1 MKTAPRILAAVLVTL
16 GFALPAS
23 AKTPEGKPFALL
35 IAGRPSHGPGE
46 HEHNAGVQLLAKSLA
61 QGAPQVLTQVTLGGE
76 WPSAEALAQA
86 DTIVIYSDGGAGH
99 VALQGERLADLAR
112 ETKRGAG
119 LICLH
124 YAVEPAY
131 EKVGW
136 PEPQTGPDGKQL
148 KQAIPT
154 ERGSKGKGSQEF
166 LEWLGGYF
174 EQYWS
179 VNPHWTA
186 NFKVLPKHPISNG
199 VNPFSTNDEWYYH
212 MRFKRGMQGV
222 TPILT
227 DLPPPET
234 MNRGEGPHAGNPDV
248 KREVLEEKK
257 PQHVA
262 WAVERPDG
270 GRGFGFTGGHYHK
283 GWANDEQRKLV
294 LNAILWTAKVEVPA
308 KGVESKLTAADLEA
322 NLDPK
327 APRKPKAAAAP
338 TSPTKPASAGDAST
352 KPVTT
357 TEKVTRGPVAVKADL
372 KGAKELHLVITDAG
386 DGFQG
391 DWADWIAPTLIK
403 ADGSKIPLTSLEWK
417 DARQGFGKTL
427 KNRNTSNQAL
437 KVKDEKITDG
447 IGTHAPSL
455 ISYDLPEGVVGF
467 EAQAAIDDGGFNQN
481 IGASVAFKVYT
492 TKPEDAVLQVA
503 PADESK
509 GPGVSIGFAAA
520 QAGMEKYQA
529 AAGLG
534 VSLWAAEPMVQ
545 NPTNIDIDPQGRVWV
560 AEAVNYRSSFKQW
573 GQLREDGDRISIL
586 SDTNGDGVADQEKT
600 FWQSKELQAPLGILV
615 LPQEKG
621 TQVIVSAAPNV
632 WLLTD
637 SDGDDKADKAE
648 IIFKVK
654 GSWDHDHQIHAF
666 VFGTD
671 GKFYFNFGNESKE
684 LQDGSGKVITDVAGN
699 RVTTE
704 GKPYRQGLVF
714 RCDLVDGQPKNIET
728 LGSNFRNNYEVTVDS
743 FGTMWQSDNDDD
755 GNKGVRIN
763 YVMEFGNYGY
773 TDELT
778 GAGWRTKRT
787 NIETEIPLQHWYQN
801 DPGVVPNLLQ
811 TGSGSPT
818 GILIN
823 EGAALGAAFENQL
836 IHCDAGPRTVRA
848 YPVQNSGA
856 GYKATMV
863 DVLTSEDPWYRPADV
878 AIAPDGSLFVA
889 DWYDSG
895 VGGHNMADHDKGQI
909 RGRIYR
915 VAAKDAKGSA
925 PKPDFSNAKGAITA
939 LQSPNRATQYRAW
952 QVLSAMGQKAE
963 SALLA
968 AWNAEQTK
976 NPRLAA
982 RVLSLLAHHP
992 KDGLKHLRL
1001 GLQSENAD
1009 LRITAIRLCTNL
1021 ARTAALDT
1029 TPLEEDRALMAKLM
1043 RDPNP
1048 QVRRQIALSLH
1059 GTKKISQLW
1068 ATLAQQ
1074 HDGQDRW
1081 YLEALGIGAAGNE
1094 DECFDAWL
1102 AAVGDKWN
1110 TPGGRDILW
1119 RLRSAKTA
1127 TYLAK
1132 ILTDKNVTEAE
1143 KPRFLR
1149 SLDFV
1154 PEAPEKTQ
1162 VLIELASL
1170 GNGSDNIAAEALT
1183 RLKNADATTGGV
1195 KAALDKQIA
1204 ASKGTPRLI
1213 EIVRDFRLKGRGNEL
1228 LEAAL
1233 ANLQDPLASEALK
1246 LVLAESDAAQVLD
1259 AALSGPQSDK
1269 VVTLLGTSSEARIIN
1284 RLTHLA
1290 TRPNASLPS
1299 RTAAIQALARSQTG
1313 AQAIVQLAKN
1323 NELPADLKST
1333 ATAALNLVQYP
1344 TLKADLAT
1352 LFPAPSALGGQ
1363 PLAPIAEL
1371 VKIKGDLARGK
1382 TIAERAE
1389 SSCVICHRVGD
1400 KGVDFGPALSEIGSK
1415 LPKEALFDSIINPNA
1430 GVSMGFETAQIQTKD
1445 GTVAIGIVRSETN
1458 DEVVLALPG
1467 GATNKFSK
1475 REIAKREKLP
1485 TSLMPSGLNQALS
1498 QQDLVDLV
1506 EYLVSLKKP

>member
-1 MKTAPRILAAVLVTL
+1 MKTTPRIVAAALVAL

-23 AKTPEGKPFALL
+23 AKTPDGKPFALF

-46 HEHNAGVQLLAKSLA
+46 HEHNAGVQLLAKSLG
-61 QGAPQVLTQVTLGGE
+61 QGAPNVVTQVTLGGE

-86 DTIVIYSDGGAGH
+86 DTIVIYSDGGGGH
-99 VALQGERLADLAR
+99 VALQGDRLADLAR
-112 ETKRGAG
+112 EVKRGAG

-136 PEPQTGPDGKQL
+136 PEPQIGPDGKPL
-148 KQAIPT
+148 KQAIPP
-154 ERGSKGKGSQEF
+154 ERGSSGKGAKEF

-186 NFKVLPKHPISNG
+186 NFKELPKHPISRG

-222 TPILT
+222 TPILS

-270 GRGFGFTGGHYHK
+270 GRGFGFTGGHFHK
-283 GWANDEQRKLV
+283 GWANDDQRKLV
-294 LNAILWTAKVEVPA
+294 LNAILWTAKVDVPE
-308 KGVESKLTAADLEA
+308 KGVESKLTPEDLTV

-327 APRKPKAAAAP
+327 QPRQPKPAPAPAAP
-338 TSPTKPASAGDAST
+338 KSASANTSPAALVTST
-352 KPVTT
+352 D
-357 TEKVTRGPVAVKADL
+357 KVTRGPVPVKADL

-403 ADGSKIPLTSLEWK
+403 ADGSRIPLTSLQWK
-417 DARQGFGKTL
+417 EARQGFGQTL

-437 KVKDEKITDG
+437 KVKDEKVADG

-467 EAQAAIDDGGFNQN
+467 EAQAAVDDGGFNQN
-481 IGASVAFKVYT
+481 IGSSVTFKVYT
-492 TKPEDAVLQVA
+492 SKPDDSVLKVS
-503 PADESK
+503 PSDGSK
-509 GPGVSIGFAAA
+509 GPGVSLGFAAA
-520 QAGMEKYQA
+520 QAGMEKFKTA
-529 AAGLG
+529 DGLA

-586 SDTNGDGVADQEKT
+586 SDKNGDGIADEEKT
-600 FWQSKELQAPLGILV
+600 FWQSKELQAPLGICV

-654 GSWDHDHQIHAF
+654 GNWDHDHQIHAF
-666 VFGTD
+666 VFGMD
-671 GKFYFNFGNESKE
+671 GKLYFNCGNESRE
-684 LQDGSGKVITDVAGN
+684 LQDADGKVINDLAGN
-699 RVTTE
+699 RVVAD

-714 RCDLVDGQPKNIET
+714 RCDLVDGKPKNIET

-787 NIETEIPLQHWYQN
+787 NMETEIPLQHWYQN

-823 EGAALGAAFENQL
+823 EGPALGAAFENQL

-848 YPVQNSGA
+848 YPVQKSGA

-863 DVLTSEDPWYRPADV
+863 DILTSEDPWYRPSDV
-878 AIAPDGSLFVA
+878 SIAPDGSLFVA

-895 VGGHNMADHDKGQI
+895 VGGHNMGDHDKGQI

-915 VAAKDAKGSA
+915 VAAKDAKASA
-925 PKPDFSNAKGAITA
+925 PKPDFSTAKGAVTA

-952 QVLSAMGQKAE
+952 QALRAMGQSAE

-976 NPRLAA
+976 NPRFAA
-982 RVLSLLAHHP
+982 RVLSVLARHP
-992 KDGLKHLRL
+992 KDAVKHLRA
-1001 GLQSENAD
+1001 GLQSENPD
-1009 LRITAIRLCTNL
+1009 LRIAAVRLGTLL
-1021 ARTAALDT
+1021 ARSEGLST
-1029 TPLEEDRALMAKLM
+1029 TPLEEDHKLIAKLM
-1043 RDPNP
+1043 RDPDP

-1059 GTKKISQLW
+1059 DSKKIASLW

-1081 YLEALGIGAAGNE
+1081 YLEALGIGATGNE

-1110 TPGGRDILW
+1110 TPAGRDILW
-1119 RLRSAKTA
+1119 RLRTAKTA

-1132 ILTDKNVTEAE
+1132 ILTDKNVPEAE
-1143 KPRFLR
+1143 KPRYLR
-1149 SLDFV
+1149 AFDFV

-1170 GNGSDNIAAEALT
+1170 GSGTDMIAAEALS
-1183 RLKNADATTGGV
+1183 RLKNADASTGGV
-1195 KAALDKQIA
+1195 KAALGKQLA

-1213 EIVRDFRLKGRGNEL
+1213 EIVRDFRLKGQSAEL
-1228 LEAAL
+1228 LDAAL
-1233 ANLQDPLASEALK
+1233 ANLQDPLATEALK
-1246 LVLAESDAAQVLD
+1246 LVLAEPGAPQVLD

-1269 VVTLLGTSSEARIIN
+1269 VVTLLGTSSEPRIVN
-1284 RLTHLA
+1284 RLAALA
-1290 TRPNASLPS
+1290 KRPNAPLAS
-1299 RTAAIQALARSQTG
+1299 RAAAVKALARSQTG
-1313 AQAIVQLAKN
+1313 AQAIVELAKN
-1323 NELPADLKST
+1323 NELPEDLKST

-1344 TLKADLAT
+1344 SLKADIAT

-1371 VKIKGDLARGK
+1371 VKMNGDVARGK
-1382 TIAERAE
+1382 VIAERAE
-1389 SSCVICHRVGD
+1389 SSCVTCHRIGD
-1400 KGVDFGPALSEIGSK
+1400 KGVDFAPALSEIGTK
-1415 LPKEALFDSIINPNA
+1415 LPKEALFESIINPNA
-1430 GVSMGFETAQIQTKD
+1430 GVSMGFETTQLQTKD

-1458 DEVVLALPG
+1458 DELVLALPG

-1475 REIAKREKLP
+1475 RDIAKREKLA

-1506 EYLVSLKKP
+1506 AYLASLKKP